1 MLIVFYV
8 ECRVLTV
15 MLNVIYVESYVFIGT
30 LSVIAMGVVR
40 LTVMAPF
47 G

>member
-15 MLNVIYVESYVFIGT
+15 MLKVIYAESRVFIGM
-30 LSVIAMGVVR
+30 LSVIAMGVIR
-40 LTVMAPF
+40 LRVMAPF